1 MAIVYVNFQPSNTSP
16 FTFSAILDGVQYN
29 ISVTWNLTGLRYYVN
44 IYSQEGTL
52 ILCAPM
58 VGSPTGYDIDIVAGY
73 FTSTLVFRTLTN
85 NFEISDAPV
94 IYNPVFGS
102 VTSVIT
108 AGRILDYNFIL
119 DESTLG

>member
-1 MAIVYVNFQPSNTSP
+1 MAITYVNFQPSNTSP
-16 FTFSAILDGVQYN
+16 FIFSAVLDGVQYN
-29 ISVTWNLTGLRYYVN
+29 ISVTWNFVN

-58 VGSPTGYDIDIVAGY
+58 VGSPTGYDIDIVARY

-85 NFEISDAPV
+85 NFEISSSPV
-94 IYNPVFGS
+94 IYNPVLGS
-102 VTSVIT
+102 VNPSATD
-108 AGRILDYNFIL
+108 GGILDYNFIL